1 VPYFKYLSGH
11 THRLRLD
18 NKFFGKF
25 SKITATLGNNAP
37 MSNCISLRQCIQG
50 HLNFHLSM
58 TFITLHGID
67 MLDASEI
74 LSNPADKKTITKF
87 TLCNLLYCIK
97 LVSKAPLFLQ
107 LSQGSTGEVDTVI
120 PNTLEAETMAEL
132 MNVQIAAWCHFY
144 WKETNLGAKQFY
156 RKLSDKAF
164 NQVL

>member
-1 VPYFKYLSGH
+1 
-11 THRLRLD
+11 
-18 NKFFGKF
+18 
-25 SKITATLGNNAP
+25 
-37 MSNCISLRQCIQG
+37 MSNCISLCQCIQE
-50 HLNFHLSM
+50 HLNFPFSLTS
-58 TFITLHGID
+58 IALDGID

-74 LSNPADKKTITKF
+74 LHYPVDKKIITKF
-87 TLCNLLYCIK
+87 TLWDLLYRIK